1 MGLLGDKQVEFIEGI
16 IFHADFVDTVSLI
29 VAVAFVII
37 ARRRRRRFRA
47 ATDTGFWS
55 MTTGTD
61 FVTGGGLFPLLALAA
76 SFFSERLLTNL
87 VHHDHIVLPL
97 AGISSFFAI
106 VHMALHETGPVKT
119 GAAEQVG

>member
-1 MGLLGDKQVEFIEGI
+1 MGLLNDKQVEFIEAI

-29 VAVAFVII
+29 VAAIFVFI
-37 ARRRRRRFRA
+37 ARKRRKQHRS
-47 ATDTGFWS
+47 ATYAGFWS

-76 SFFSERLLTNL
+76 SFFSERLLANL

-106 VHMALHETGPVKT
+106 VHVALQETGPVKA
-119 GAAEQVG
+119 GVPESAG